1 MKRWIAGALVTACA
15 AVWAAA
21 PVEFEVVSIKPA
33 KPMTMGK
40 MMVGMNADGAM
51 LRYTNVSLKDCIR
64 EAYQVRDYQIQGPD
78 WLESERFDIVAKLPA
93 GSNKKQIPEML
104 QAMLAERFHLAVKQG
119 SEEHAVYALIAGKGG
134 PKLKKAEVETSPK
147 PDERHV
153 GGMGGKNAMMMRV
166 SPEGVHLMAP
176 SATLGGLAEMMS
188 HFAARPVVDMTGIPG
203 EYDFELTFAP
213 ETMRAMPFGGGP
225 GGGPGGGAK
234 MGPPPG
240 AGERDAAEA
249 PAEPAP
255 SIYDAVKAYG
265 LKLEPRKAPMETVV
279 VEHVDRMPTEN

>member
-1 MKRWIAGALVTACA
+1 MVVIAGAMA
-15 AVWAAA
+15 WAAGPA
-21 PVEFEVVSIKPA
+21 EFEVVSIKPA

-40 MMVGMNADGAM
+40 MLVGMSADDAM

-64 EAYQVRDYQIQGPD
+64 EAFDVRNYQIQGPD
-78 WLESERFDIVAKLPA
+78 WLDNDRFDIVAKLPA
-93 GSNKKQIPEML
+93 GSNKKQVPEML
-104 QAMLAERFHLAVKQG
+104 QTMLTERFHLAVKRG
-119 SEEHAVYALIAGKGG
+119 TEEHAVYALVTAKGG
-134 PKLKKAEVETSPK
+134 PKLKTASVETRPNPGEK
-147 PDERHV
+147 HL

-176 SATLGGLAEMMS
+176 SATLGNLAEMMS
-188 HFAARPVVDMTGIPG
+188 HFTARPVVDMTGISG

-225 GGGPGGGAK
+225 RMAASPGEGGKDTAGA
-234 MGPPPG
+234 PS
-240 AGERDAAEA
+240 
-249 PAEPAP
+249 EPAP

-265 LKLEPRKAPMETVV
+265 LRLEPKKAPLETVV

>member
-1 MKRWIAGALVTACA
+1 MKRWIVELVVVAGAMG
-15 AVWAAA
+15 WAAG

-40 MMVGMNADGAM
+40 MMVGMNADDAM

-64 EAYQVRDYQIQGPD
+64 EAFDVRDYQVQGPE
-78 WLESERFDIVAKLPA
+78 WLESDRFDIVAKLPA
-93 GSNKKQIPEML
+93 ASNKKQIPEML
-104 QAMLAERFHLAVKQG
+104 QAMLADRFHLAVKQG
-119 SEEHAVYALIAGKGG
+119 TEEHAVYALVAGKGG
-134 PKLKKAEVETSPK
+134 PKLKKADVQTSPK
-147 PDERHV
+147 PDEKHV

-166 SPEGVHLMAP
+166 SPEGVHLTAP
-176 SATLGGLAEMMS
+176 SATLGRLAEMIS

-225 GGGPGGGAK
+225 R

-240 AGERDAAEA
+240 DAGREAAQA

-265 LKLEPRKAPMETVV
+265 LKQEPKKAPMETIV